1 VKPARSGFTI
11 IEVLVAVT
19 ILAVGVVALAGSS
32 ATVTRMIG
40 RGKIDTRAAQLATQ
54 QMEVL
59 RLRAYSTTPRCTAL
73 ANGGPVPTN
82 NVTLSWTVAVT
93 PNVTGRDLNV
103 SASYAT
109 PRGTRTEVL
118 TTHIECGLP

>member
-1 VKPARSGFTI
+1 VKQARSGFTL

-54 QMEVL
+54 QVEAL
-59 RLRAYSTTPRCTAL
+59 RLIAYSTTPRCTAL
-73 ANGGPVPTN
+73 ATGGPDTTDH
-82 NVTLSWTVAVT
+82 VTLSWTVGV
-93 PNVTGRDLNV
+93 NGTGRDVDV

-109 PRGTRTEVL
+109 ARGARTEVL
-118 TTHIECGLP
+118 TTYIEC